1 MKDPN
6 FHYYQKV
13 DRNGVVYY
21 SGDYTHHSIRF
32 DWTLHPENEQAPRSE
47 HPGKSMRKGTGGQRK
62 NYRGQIKVIS
72 PCGGKMAFLAKHPH
86 GKKKESRVKS
96 REFYPRNCSRAEVEK
111 CVKQKALVIH
121 SDNALMF
128 SRLLKENVTP
138 ETILAELAGSLY
150 GNEFI
155 NYRFKD
161 RNTQETMSK
170 KLSKLRGILA
180 ALPAKAMAKITSAE
194 LTNCTAGFP
203 KVDLTLLSD
212 FWDYCL
218 MLHYCSGN
226 NPVYVPAASSASPT
240 SKQAKLHKLTRVP
253 AENLKMFDKRNL
265 DVHDGPHCG
274 AALMGSSISSKA
286 ACALRWRDISWP
298 TDDPS
303 YALVKLDRP
312 DVLCAVHNFTRPL
325 VPAAALTL
333 YKRRQHLAE
342 QYSPEILRDMY
353 VVTTKSDPTKPML
366 PSALVQET
374 KRFLLETGI
383 DRNKLLQSKESRSDP
398 ISARILTETYKDLI
412 THTCGVPEGSGTYKF
427 LLAQAIFN
435 DVTSSNYVSFTSEAG
450 SLRLYKYLRPTAPLK
465 LYDRT
470 LMRRCENGTDIIEVN
485 PSDSTRCAGMIS
497 DTILYPGQ
505 EIILE
510 AETGLTGT
518 VEAEPLEDPTAPAES
533 SK

>member
-1 MKDPN
+1 MGKSSD
-6 FHYYQKV
+6 FHYYKEV
-13 DRNGVVYY
+13 KNGITSYR
-21 SGDYTHHSIRF
+21 GDYTYHSIRF
-32 DWTLHPENEQAPRSE
+32 EWTLHLMEVSTAK
-47 HPGKSMRKGTGGQRK
+47 GKARKGC
-62 NYRGQIKVIS
+62 RGLITVIS
-72 PCGGKMAFLAKHPH
+72 PKTGDLMDFSVKHPY
-86 GKKKESRVKS
+86 GKKSSGNKVSS
-96 REFYPRNCSRAEVEK
+96 REFYPKSSSRTMVEAS
-111 CVKQKALVIH
+111 VRRAAQKIY
-121 SDNALMF
+121 SDNSIAF
-128 SRLLKENVTP
+128 SRILQEIVRP
-138 ETILAELAGSLY
+138 STITAELAGSLY
-150 GNEFI
+150 GEEFI
-155 NYRFKD
+155 NFRFKSN
-161 RNTQETMSK
+161 NTQETMSK

-180 ALPAKAMAKITSAE
+180 ALPAKAMVQIAPKEVQDCISA
-194 LTNCTAGFP
+194 FP
-203 KVDLTLLSD
+203 KVDLVLLSE
-212 FWDYCL
+212 FWDYCIL
-218 MLHYCSGN
+218 YHYCVGN
-226 NPVYVPAASSASPT
+226 NPVHIPASSGASSA

-253 AENLKMFDKRNL
+253 AENLKTFDERNL

-286 ACALRWRDISWP
+286 ACALHWRDVSWP

-312 DVLCAVHNFTRPL
+312 DVLCAVHNYTRPL

-333 YKRRQHLAE
+333 YKHRQHLAE

-470 LMRRCENGTDIIEVN
+470 LTRHCENGTDIIEVN

-518 VEAEPLEDPTAPAES
+518 VEAEPLEDPTDPGES

>member
-1 MKDPN
+1 
-6 FHYYQKV
+6 
-13 DRNGVVYY
+13 
-21 SGDYTHHSIRF
+21 
-32 DWTLHPENEQAPRSE
+32 
-47 HPGKSMRKGTGGQRK
+47 
-62 NYRGQIKVIS
+62 
-72 PCGGKMAFLAKHPH
+72 
-86 GKKKESRVKS
+86 
-96 REFYPRNCSRAEVEK
+96 
-111 CVKQKALVIH
+111 
-121 SDNALMF
+121 
-128 SRLLKENVTP
+128 
-138 ETILAELAGSLY
+138 
-150 GNEFI
+150 
-155 NYRFKD
+155 
-161 RNTQETMSK
+161 
-170 KLSKLRGILA
+170 
-180 ALPAKAMAKITSAE
+180 
-194 LTNCTAGFP
+194 
-203 KVDLTLLSD
+203 
-212 FWDYCL
+212 